1 MFLKSE
7 EDDRRP
13 DRKKYHFD
21 PMKVLIG
28 MAAGFITPEIAR
40 FLSENVLENNT
51 LENIAGVSSIGLAII
66 FGIIMLFVTFRV
78 EMIYDGEVSGADG
91 ADGGGKIRGGQNE
104 VTDMLS
110 EYQAAKEAGDTVR
123 MKEIKVWLKERGVII
138 KK

>member
-21 PMKVLIG
+21 PTKVLIG
-28 MAAGFITPEIAR
+28 TAVGFIIPEIAR
-40 FLSENVLENNT
+40 FLSENVIGNNT

-66 FGIIMLFVTFRV
+66 FGIIMLFVTFKV
-78 EMIYDGEVSGADG
+78 EMIYNDETSDSDDGQ
-91 ADGGGKIRGGQNE
+91 KIRGEQNE
-104 VTDMLS
+104 ITDMLS
-110 EYQAAKEAGDTVR
+110 EYHAAKEAGDTGK
-123 MKEIKVWLKERGVII
+123 MKEIAVWLKEHGVII

>member
-13 DRKKYHFD
+13 ARKKFHFD
-21 PMKVLIG
+21 PTKVLIG
-28 MAAGFITPEIAR
+28 MAIGFVTPEIAR
-40 FLSENVLENNT
+40 FLSENVINNNT

-66 FGIIMLFVTFRV
+66 FGIIMLFITFRV
-78 EMIYDGEVSGADG
+78 EMIYEDDETDSN
-91 ADGGGKIRGGQNE
+91 KIRGEQNE

-110 EYQAAKEAGDTVR
+110 EYHKAKEAGDTEHMR
-123 MKEIKVWLKERGVII
+123 EIAARLKEHGVII